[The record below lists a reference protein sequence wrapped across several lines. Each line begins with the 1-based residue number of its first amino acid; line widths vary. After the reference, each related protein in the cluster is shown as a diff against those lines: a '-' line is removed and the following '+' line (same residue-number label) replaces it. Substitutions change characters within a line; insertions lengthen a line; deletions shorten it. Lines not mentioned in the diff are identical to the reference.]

1 MRTRAT
7 ILAAAAAT
15 LLAATP
21 ATATT
26 QLSPKRF
33 SSMGDSITEAI
44 NAEWFDPL
52 VVVTRNHWASWANGY
67 HGFWEWFL
75 GKTDVHSF
83 NQRITANFGSS
94 GRSNYMEA
102 LSGADSYDLGWQA
115 QQAVSHNASFVTIF
129 MGHNDVCQ
137 SSFADIPT
145 DQEFEANVR
154 GSLDILKNGLA
165 AGATVYVVGIVD
177 IYKLWQL
184 GREKEALGLVDC
196 STLWATTLLDIYPCG
211 TMLSPLNSESDRQ
224 YTRSRNIAF
233 NQILENVVAEYGQND
248 PNHLYYFTDLPFD
261 YTFVPS
267 QVSDYDCFH
276 PSATGQR
283 ELADILWD
291 AGPFSGYQNQ

>member
-1 MRTRAT
+1 MRTTAT
-7 ILAAAAAT
+7 LLAAAAAT

-21 ATATT
+21 ATAAT

-33 SSMGDSITEAI
+33 SSIGDSITEAI

-67 HGFWEWFL
+67 HGFWESLL
-75 GKTDVHSF
+75 GKTNVRSF

-94 GRSNYMEA
+94 SRTNYMEA

-115 QQAVSHNASFVTIF
+115 QQAVSHNSSFVTIF

-154 GSLDILKNGLA
+154 GSLETLKNGLA
-165 AGATVYVVGIVD
+165 AGATIYVVGIVD

-184 GREKEALGLVDC
+184 GQEKEALGLVSC

-211 TMLSPLNSESDRQ
+211 TMLSPLNSEADRQ

-233 NQILENVVAEYGQND
+233 NQILERVVAEYGQND
-248 PNHLYYFTDLPFD
+248 RNHFYYFTDLPFH
-261 YTFVPS
+261 YNFVPS
-267 QVSDYDCFH
+267 QVSDFDCFH

-291 AGPFSGYQNQ
+291 VGPFSAYQKQ